1 VAKLTISDA
10 ARACRVARSTLQRAV
25 NAGRLSLDPEHRI
38 DTAELLRAGYT
49 LHAARQGDDCCTRQ
63 GVLQDAAPR
72 SSSTRQDAA
81 GAGPSDATLMQ
92 QMLATLEREN
102 ALLRAA
108 LDAAAARE
116 EEARANAQAARE
128 ERTLLLHMLQEM
140 QHRYDRL
147 LDMPRPAP
155 QEAPQ
160 DAPGATPARRRPQSP
175 PCPRDRP
182 RGNQRPR
189 EGILGATCAGALWR
203 SCASILKAS
212 RLARCGPCSTPTRA
226 WRIRAWGGCA
236 MGSSSVWGEGG
247 MWQPTHHGTI
257 DDAKIRHDY

>member
-49 LHAARQGDDCCTRQ
+49 LHAARQGDDCRTRHAA
-63 GVLQDAAPR
+63 LQDAAPR

-81 GAGPSDATLMQ
+81 GAEQSDATLMQ
-92 QMLATLEREN
+92 HTIAALEREN

-116 EEARANAQAARE
+116 QEARANAQAARD
-128 ERTLLLHMLQEM
+128 ERALLLQMLQEM

-160 DAPGATPARRRPQSP
+160 EAPGAAQARRRPESLPLPERP
-175 PCPRDRP
+175 PQEPPAAQGGDH
-182 RGNQRPR
+182 RGDMRRRIVALLQEHP
-189 EGILGATCAGALWR
+189 EGLTPAEMAL
-203 SCASILKAS
+203 
-212 RLARCGPCSTPTRA
+212 T
-226 WRIRAWGGCA
+226 
-236 MGSSSVWGEGG
+236 
-247 MWQPTHHGTI
+247 
-257 DDAKIRHDY
+257 